1 MLGNGC
7 CNNGILH
14 FYLCRSTC
22 YDVSHV
28 CTCLYSQSY
37 RARAFTPNTSHLPT
51 PLLHYLHSVISFLR
65 FPQRFSP
72 LPTSSLIPSHIPC
85 TFPRSLACLSS
96 MCCSHARSVEVR
108 QRPSTGSAIARVVV
122 RGHSKT
128 ATTLDGRRIGRQC
141 RSHVH

>member
-1 MLGNGC
+1 MVVATMESYTFIFVVPHATMSLMFVLVSTRNPIAHVLLPR
-7 CNNGILH
+7 ILLT
-14 FYLCRSTC
+14 FQLPFCIIFTLLSPSFAFPSGFPLSQPARSF
-22 YDVSHV
+22 
-28 CTCLYSQSY
+28 
-37 RARAFTPNTSHLPT
+37 R
-51 PLLHYLHSVISFLR
+51 
-65 FPQRFSP
+65 
-72 LPTSSLIPSHIPC
+72 PTSPC